1 MAAAAGRTRPRSPDG
16 PPREVRIPADRLA
29 AQLARGVAPLYVLS
43 CDEPLLVDE
52 ALATIRQQARA
63 AGCDERESHMAE
75 RGFDWEALGAGM
87 KNLSLFSSR
96 RLVEL
101 RLPGGKPGDAGAR
114 FLTALAAAGD
124 TGNVF
129 VLLLPGLD
137 AATSRSKWATA
148 LAEAAVWVELRPP
161 RREQLPA
168 WLRQRLR
175 AAGLEADEAALDLLA
190 SLVEGN
196 LLAAKQEIDKL
207 TLLAAAGPVTPAVV
221 RESVADGARFD
232 VFQLSEA
239 ALAGDAARAARV
251 LAGLR
256 REGEPEVLVLWA
268 LVRDILQL
276 ADVLVRIR
284 QGRSVDQALQDAGIW
299 RSRSGA
305 FSQAAARHRGSDA
318 GRLLGSAARADQVL
332 KGARPGNAW
341 TALLEVTM
349 ALCGAPLPLAETA

>member
-1 MAAAAGRTRPRSPDG
+1 MK
-16 PPREVRIPADRLA
+16 IPADRLA

-52 ALATIRQQARA
+52 ALAAIRQQARA
-63 AGCDERESHMAE
+63 AGCGERESHVAE
-75 RGFDWEALGAGM
+75 RGFDWNALGASL

-129 VLLLPGLD
+129 VLLLPALD
-137 AATSRSKWATA
+137 AASGRSKWATA
-148 LAEAAVWVELRPP
+148 LAEAGVWVELRPP

-175 AAGLEADEAALDLLA
+175 AAGLDADDAALDLLA
-190 SLVEGN
+190 SRVEGN
-196 LLAAKQEIDKL
+196 LLAAKQEIDQL
-207 TLLAAAGPVTPAVV
+207 VLLAGAGPVTPGVV
-221 RESVADGARFD
+221 RDAVADGARFD
-232 VFQLSEA
+232 VFQLSDA

-256 REGEPEVLVLWA
+256 REGEAEVLVLWA

-276 ADVLVRIR
+276 ADVLARTA
-284 QGRSVDQALQDAGIW
+284 QGRSVEQALQDAGVW
-299 RSRSGA
+299 RSRAEA
-305 FSQAAARHRGSDA
+305 FGRAARRRRGADV

-341 TALLEVTM
+341 NALLEVTM
-349 ALCGAPLPLAETA
+349 ELCGAALPLAETA